1 MARVS
6 LTAGPL
12 EKNQMPLD
20 FTQYLS
26 ERLGLSES
34 DALRVLGT
42 WLKEYEPIA
51 SAGQEP
57 LSRVAATASDVHSLA
72 SAPFAQTG

>member
-1 MARVS
+1 
-6 LTAGPL
+6 
-12 EKNQMPLD
+12 MPLD

-42 WLKEYEPIA
+42 WLKEYEPVA
-51 SAGQEP
+51 CQGQEAQADKP
-57 LSRVAATASDVHSLA
+57 AVASSARSLA
-72 SAPFAQTG
+72 APVLAQTA